1 MNVDD
6 SAPDAGGELPWAH
19 GGPPLNARFKVE
31 VEDFQVE
38 ELLAF
43 EPTGAGEHAFL
54 RIEKRGANT
63 AWIAGRLAR
72 IAGVPPVAVGYA
84 GLKDRHGVAL
94 QHFTVH
100 LGRRPE
106 PDWSPL
112 AADGARVLQATRH
125 QRKLPRGALAGNR
138 FRIVLREVGGDVD
151 AARARLAAIAADGVP
166 NYFGEQRFGRG
177 GGNVEA
183 ARAMFGGRRVDRAQ
197 RSILLSAA
205 RSQLYNQVLARRVL
219 DGSWN
224 QAVEGD
230 VFQLDGRGSVFGPE
244 PLDEV
249 LRRRVA
255 AGEIHPTGP
264 LWGAGALRSAAA
276 VAGLEAGVA
285 AAEPELATGL
295 VAAGLGQER
304 RALRLRVQALGVDW
318 PVAGQLAL
326 AFELPAGTYATVV
339 LRELAR
345 LAQDPG
351 ADGGR

>member
-1 MNVDD
+1 MSQDGSGPV
-6 SAPDAGGELPWAH
+6 PGGELPWAH
-19 GGPPLNARFKVE
+19 GGPPLRARFKVE

-38 ELLAF
+38 ELLGF

-112 AADGARVLQATRH
+112 VADGARVLLATRH
-125 QRKLPRGALAGNR
+125 QRKLPRGALSGNR
-138 FRIVLREVGGDVD
+138 FRIVLREVDGDADV
-151 AARARLAAIAADGVP
+151 ARARLAAIAADGVP
-166 NYFGEQRFGRG
+166 NYFGEQRFGHG
-177 GGNVEA
+177 GRNVEA
-183 ARAMFGGRRVDRAQ
+183 ALAMFAGRRVDRAQ

-205 RSQLYNQVLARRVL
+205 RSQLYNKLLAQRVL
-219 DGSWN
+219 DRSWN
-224 QAVEGD
+224 QAIEGD

-244 PLDEV
+244 PLDEI
-249 LRRRVA
+249 LRQRVA

-264 LWGAGALRSAAA
+264 LWGAGALRTAAA
-276 VAGLEAGVA
+276 VAELEGAVA
-285 AAEPELATGL
+285 AAEPELAAGL
-295 VAAGLGQER
+295 VAAGLSQER
-304 RALRLRVQALGVDW
+304 RALRLRAQSLGADW
-318 PVAGQLAL
+318 LAPDRLAL

-345 LAQDPG
+345 LAEDPG
-351 ADGGR
+351 PEGGR

>member
-1 MNVDD
+1 M
-6 SAPDAGGELPWAH
+6 
-19 GGPPLNARFKVE
+19 
-31 VEDFQVE
+31 
-38 ELLAF
+38 
-43 EPTGAGEHAFL
+43 
-54 RIEKRGANT
+54 
-63 AWIAGRLAR
+63 
-72 IAGVPPVAVGYA
+72 
-84 GLKDRHGVAL
+84 
-94 QHFTVH
+94 H

-138 FRIVLREVGGDVD
+138 FRIVLRDVDGDVD

-183 ARAMFGGRRVDRAQ
+183 ALAMFAGRRVDRAQ

-249 LRRRVA
+249 LRQRR
-255 AGEIHPTGP
+255 GGRRDPPH
-264 LWGAGALRSAAA
+264 RAA
-276 VAGLEAGVA
+276 VGRRRRCA
-285 AAEPELATGL
+285 A
-295 VAAGLGQER
+295 R
-304 RALRLRVQALGVDW
+304 RRSRNSKPRWLPPSRNWRPGWW
-318 PVAGQLAL
+318 P
-326 AFELPAGTYATVV
+326 PA
-339 LRELAR
+339 
-345 LAQDPG
+345 
-351 ADGGR
+351 